1 MEAFYM
7 VKFIIPMTKNQ
18 TAKKEDN
25 FLAMERLKSTC
36 RFPSLTVD
44 FNPIQKSVLLII

>member
-18 TAKKEDN
+18 TAKKEEN
-25 FLAMERLKSTC
+25 YLAMERLKSTC
-36 RFPSLTVD
+36 RFPSLIVD
-44 FNPIQKSVLLII
+44 FNPIQKFAFLNI

>member
-1 MEAFYM
+1 M

-25 FLAMERLKSTC
+25 HFMMERLRNTC
-36 RFPSLTVD
+36 RFPSLEVD
-44 FNPIQKSVLLII
+44 FNPIQRYPFNPI

>member
-1 MEAFYM
+1 M

-25 FLAMERLKSTC
+25 LFIMDRLKNTC
-36 RFPSLTVD
+36 KLPSIVVD
-44 FNPIQKSVLLII
+44 FNPIQKYPH